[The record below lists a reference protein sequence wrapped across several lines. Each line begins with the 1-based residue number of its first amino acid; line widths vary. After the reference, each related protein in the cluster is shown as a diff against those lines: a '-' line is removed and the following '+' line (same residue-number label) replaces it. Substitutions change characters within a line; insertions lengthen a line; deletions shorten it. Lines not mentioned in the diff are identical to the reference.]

1 MTIKLPCMAKLV
13 RPSTMVRLMSSLYHK
28 GRDRTSDAIRG
39 AIFRFSL
46 ISDNF
51 DAGLSFPNN

>member
-1 MTIKLPCMAKLV
+1 MAKLV